1 MRFSAKQH
9 LFYSAYVKGYKL
21 QFLCYKK
28 MFLTIFKLMMISEK
42 SLL

>member
-1 MRFSAKQH
+1 MRFTAKQH
-9 LFYSAYVKGYKL
+9 LFYSAYVKGYKV

-28 MFLTIFKLMMISEK
+28 MFLTFFMLMMMSEK